1 MRFHDRATA
10 QKLHSTVDPAAA
22 KFTAEQRNLKL
33 ADKLRELGIDLDNL
47 RTYAKTP

>member
-22 KFTAEQRNLKL
+22 K
-33 ADKLRELGIDLDNL
+33 LGLTQKRPESLIL
-47 RTYAKTP
+47 P